1 MNFALKFLLCLDMA
15 MNPSRL
21 KKILIKLY
29 LKQDNLTIKED
40 GYETILHIIDK
51 EMSMYQSV
59 IMIAKE
65 VNV

>member
-1 MNFALKFLLCLDMA
+1 